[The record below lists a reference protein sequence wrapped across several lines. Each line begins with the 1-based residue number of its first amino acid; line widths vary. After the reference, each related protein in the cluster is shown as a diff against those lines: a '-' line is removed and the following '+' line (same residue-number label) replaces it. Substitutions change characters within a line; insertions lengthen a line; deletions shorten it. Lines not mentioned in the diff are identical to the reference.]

1 MKPEDEEYVVQRIV
15 EERRRAQEANDPAV
29 ARVHEQF
36 VRQYES
42 VIAGQER
49 PSFVVSRG

>member
-1 MKPEDEEYVVQRIV
+1 MKPEDEEYIVQRID
-15 EERRRAQEANDPAV
+15 EERRRAHEANDPAV

-42 VIAGQER
+42 VIAGQGR
-49 PSFVVSRG
+49 PSSAVSRS